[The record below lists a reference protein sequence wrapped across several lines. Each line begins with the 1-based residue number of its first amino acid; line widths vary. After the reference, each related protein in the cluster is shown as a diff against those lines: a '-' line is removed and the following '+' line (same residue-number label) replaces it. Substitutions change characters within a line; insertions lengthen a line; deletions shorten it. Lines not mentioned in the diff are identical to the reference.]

1 MDVREAIR
9 AIKERVSIVD
19 LARRYVDL
27 KPCGPRF
34 TAPCP
39 FHQETKPSFSVNPDK
54 GVFYCFGCQ
63 ASGDIFEFY
72 GKINGLDFRDTLL
85 QLADEAG
92 ITVEFG
98 KNSVHDQQKSAN
110 DRAKRLDLLRMHEL
124 AATHFRACLS
134 RDSGDECLAYLDKRG
149 ISPEIME
156 QFGLGWAERSWNSL
170 ANALRTRGFK
180 LADAA
185 DGGLLSRSANGNLF
199 DRFRGRLMFPI
210 KNLSGQVIAFGG
222 RIIADEDEAKYINS
236 ADTPLY
242 RKKEHLFGL
251 AQARRAIS
259 AQGFAILTEGYMDV
273 LTLHQYGYE
282 NSVGVLGTAL
292 TTEQIQRL
300 SGFTSRLVLVFD
312 GDRAGRKAALRSCEM
327 LLARGLACNVVLLP
341 DGEDIDSLLRGA
353 GHAAFAEL
361 MSSAPDGLSFCIRT
375 LQSLAPK
382 EAVEWARNFLGQI
395 KIPELGSPYATA
407 LAQKLRISEQELRQD
422 AISHASDGK
431 VSTTPRQQLLNV
443 RDTQIITYAVRYP
456 ERLCDLRQMGADL
469 ALVSPAARNFWDLL
483 EEFGPEDVFY
493 HLNERQK
500 QFWLAQRGEGS
511 APRDNAKLELALLGN
526 ELASFYSATQK
537 ASLAAALTG
546 GAGDEGF
553 AADLEYLRALQETIG
568 EKNEQS

>member
-27 KPCGPRF
+27 KPCGSRF
-34 TAPCP
+34 IAPCP

-92 ITVEFG
+92 ITIEFG
-98 KNSVHDQQKSAN
+98 KNGAPSQQKAAN

-124 AATHFRACLS
+124 AAAHFRT
-134 RDSGDECLAYLDKRG
+134 CLAGETGEECREYLRERG

-156 QFGLGWAERSWNSL
+156 HFGLGWAERGWNSL
-170 ANALRTRGFK
+170 ANALRGRGFQP
-180 LADAA
+180 ADAA
-185 DGGLLSRSANGNLF
+185 AGGLLSQSANGNFF

-222 RIIADEDEAKYINS
+222 RIIKEEDEAKYINS

-259 AQGFAILTEGYMDV
+259 AQGSAILTEGYMDV

-282 NSVGVLGTAL
+282 NGVGVLGTAL

-300 SGFTSRLVLVFD
+300 SGFTSRLTLVFD

-327 LLARGLACNVVLLP
+327 LLARGLACAVVLLP
-341 DGEDIDSLLRGA
+341 DGEDIDSLLRKA
-353 GHAAFAEL
+353 GQGAFAEL
-361 MSSAPDGLSFCIRT
+361 MAKAPDGLSFCIKT
-375 LQSLAPK
+375 LQALAPK

-395 KIPELGSPYATA
+395 SIPELRSPYATD

-422 AISHASDGK
+422 AISHVRDGK
-431 VSTTPRQQLLNV
+431 VSATPRKQLLNV
-443 RDTQIITYAVRYP
+443 RDTQIIAYAVRYP
-456 ERLCDLRQMGADL
+456 ERLSDLRQMGADL

-483 EEFGPEDVFY
+483 EQLGPEDIFY

-511 APRDNAKLELALLGN
+511 APRDNADLELALLGK
-526 ELASFYSATQK
+526 ELASFYAATQK